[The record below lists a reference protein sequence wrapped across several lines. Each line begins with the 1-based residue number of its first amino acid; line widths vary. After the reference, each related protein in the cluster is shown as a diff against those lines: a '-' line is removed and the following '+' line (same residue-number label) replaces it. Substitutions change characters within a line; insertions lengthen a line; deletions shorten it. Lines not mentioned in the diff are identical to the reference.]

1 LMSAWASGR
10 LTMSDKEDS
19 GSISQ
24 DDIDSLL
31 AEVEEGSVADSGD
44 AADSGGDSGTDQG
57 AADAA
62 PKEPEVDMAAWGLD
76 EEMNP
81 LAEKVPEKP
90 LVKAPGNKQMPELPK
105 GAEGLEFLLDIP
117 LRLSVEVGRTVMNI
131 GELLTLGPGSIVELD
146 KMAGEPLEIYINQKL
161 VARGEAVIVNEKFGI
176 RLTEVVSKTE
186 RIENLRE

>member
-1 LMSAWASGR
+1 
-10 LTMSDKEDS
+10 MSDKEDS

-31 AEVEEGSVADSGD
+31 AEVEEGSAADSGD
-44 AADSGGDSGTDQG
+44 AADSGGESGSGQG
-57 AADAA
+57 ASDSK
-62 PKEPEVDMAAWGLD
+62 PEEPEVDMASWGLD
-76 EEMNP
+76 ENMNP
-81 LAEKVPEKP
+81 LEEKVLEKP
-90 LVKAPGNKQMPELPK
+90 LVKAPVDMLKSELPN